1 MNTIFEMVAKTFQG
15 LEEVLAGELRQLG
28 ALDVETGKRM
38 VSFRGDLEMM
48 YRANM
53 SCRTALRIL
62 KPFCRF
68 RACDADELY
77 SRVKEFDWGSLM
89 KVDQTFSID
98 TVAYSDEF
106 RHSQFVTY
114 RVKDGIV
121 DWFRDH
127 LGDDQRPRV
136 RLDGADIMINVHI
149 SGKEVILSL
158 DSSGESLHRR
168 GYRKGQTEAP
178 INEVLAAGI
187 IMLSGWKGDVPF
199 VDPMCG
205 SGTFVIEAAL
215 IAAGIQPGVF
225 RRHFSFENWPD
236 FDPELLESIY
246 NDDSH
251 DREVTVPIIGADIS
265 PKAIQ
270 IATENARSAGVLRYI
285 DLQAKPLAKW
295 ESAPQPAGVL
305 VTNPPYGKRIVAD
318 DMNQLYNTIGKV
330 LKHVFIGYS
339 AWIIGYTDEYFAE
352 IGLAP
357 SRKIALNNGGLDC
370 ELREYMIFEGSK
382 RQFRKAGGSIK
393 EERPERP
400 AREDR
405 TREERK
411 PFRGK
416 SDRPAGPRGK
426 FGSDRPFG
434 SKPGRFDRDKAAG
447 PRFDRKDGGKAPRE
461 RSAEDGR
468 EHRPLDLRRLGRQ
481 PGIPESKQIVL
492 RPAWRTR
499 KPRNGADETDKE

>member
-149 SGKEVILSL
+149 AGKEVILSL

-330 LKHVFIGYS
+330 LKHVFTGYS

-393 EERPERP
+393 EERPV
-400 AREDR
+400 RED
-405 TREERK
+405 RK

-416 SDRPAGPRGK
+416 FDRPAGPR
-426 FGSDRPFG
+426 FG
-434 SKPGRFDRDKAAG
+434 
-447 PRFDRKDGGKAPRE
+447 RKDGDKAPRE